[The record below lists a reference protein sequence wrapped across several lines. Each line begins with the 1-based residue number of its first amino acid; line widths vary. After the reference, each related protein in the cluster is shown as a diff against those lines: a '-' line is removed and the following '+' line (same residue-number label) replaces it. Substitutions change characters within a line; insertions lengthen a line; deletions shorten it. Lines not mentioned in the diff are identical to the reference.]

1 MKVTKTKIEDV
12 LIIEPDVFQDAR
24 GWFFESYNK
33 DKFKALGI
41 NIDFVQDNQSFCKTK
56 GTLRGLH
63 FQKNPHAQTKLVSC
77 TRGSVLDVVVDLRK
91 NSKTFKEWFSIELTE
106 ENKKQLLIP
115 KGFAH
120 GFLSLTDNVCFQ
132 YNVDTYYNKESDRNI
147 RFNDPEIKIFWGNDN
162 PILSE
167 KDNSAPNLKDSD
179 INF

>member
-91 NSKTFKEWFSIELTE
+91 NSKTFNEWFSIELTE

-115 KGFAH
+115 KGF
-120 GFLSLTDNVCFQ
+120 
-132 YNVDTYYNKESDRNI
+132 DRNI